1 MNKLL
6 IILFLISSTTSFSQA
21 GKIYLKDSAIKPGV
35 ENVYVY
41 EPPKDLVIPDGAVVR
56 FVYDFVNTKPIPLTK
71 GKGKYEFNLK
81 VPDSSNF
88 VMFTVSDAKKN
99 VIDNNQDKGYVVYL
113 KEKTKKELE
122 ISQLNKL
129 RVSDF
134 ANYALGLKINPE
146 EIIAEIEKLYK
157 QNSELKKDQRS
168 YATYLQLK
176 YNKDAVA
183 AKPEVI
189 RYANILEKK
198 GDEKSL
204 STAIWMYRML
214 KMKDKGEQI
223 KNIVLKKYPKGEIA
237 KNEFFNALYSN
248 KNTDEKYILDQLAAY
263 EKKFND
269 SSAQTKDRFYT
280 AVMEYL
286 LSKKDLDGINKYEAL
301 IADKINVAGMYNNI
315 AWGLSGE
322 NLTSPGTDLEF
333 AELVSKK
340 SVDLVK
346 DRMNHP
352 IGTEDPLDF
361 QLSYIY
367 YADTYALIMYKQKKY
382 GDAYKYQDE
391 IYHLDTIGMGADGRE
406 RYAVY
411 MEKVMGMDYTKA
423 FIERQLNDGQN
434 SALLVKQLE
443 EIYKKLNLPESEFE
457 KIKQA
462 SLLLAAQKLKKE
474 VIAKY
479 GDIKAIDFNL
489 TNLEGKN
496 VKLSDYRGKVVVL
509 DFWATWCGPCRAS
522 FPNMQEL
529 VNEYKNKDVAFFF
542 IDTWQ
547 EGTASEINKEV
558 SKFIADS
565 KYTFNV
571 LFDYNREIATKYKI
585 EAIPAKI
592 VIDKNGDLLSTG
604 SSEDNLKALIDEQ
617 IK

>member
-6 IILFLISSTTSFSQA
+6 IILFLVSSTTSFSQA
-21 GKIYLKDSAIKPGV
+21 GKIYLKDSAIEPGV
-35 ENVYVY
+35 ENMYVY
-41 EPPKDLVIPDGAVVR
+41 EPPKGLLIPDDAVVSV
-56 FVYDFVNTKPIPLTK
+56 VYDFANHKPVPLFK
-71 GKGKYEFNLK
+71 KDDKYEFSLQL
-81 VPDSSNF
+81 PDSLNF
-88 VMFTVSDAKKN
+88 VMFAVSDAKKTT
-99 VIDNNQDKGYVVYL
+99 IDNNFDKGFVVYL
-113 KEKTKKELE
+113 KNKTKAQLE
-122 ISQLNKL
+122 ASQLNKL
-129 RVSDF
+129 RLSMY
-134 ANYALGLKINPE
+134 ANYALGLKITAE
-146 EIIAEIEKLYK
+146 EIISEIEKLYK
-157 QNSELKKDQRS
+157 QNPTLKKERDS
-168 YATYLQLK
+168 YVYYLQLK
-176 YNKDAVA
+176 YRKDNNAT
-183 AKPEVI
+183 KPEI
-189 RYANILEKK
+189 IKYAKLLEKK
-198 GDEKSL
+198 NDEKSL
-204 STAIWMYRML
+204 SMAMELYDML
-214 KMKDKGEQI
+214 KMKGKVEQT
-223 KNIVLKKYPKGEIA
+223 KSIVLKKYPTGEVA
-237 KNEFFNALYSN
+237 KNDFFNDFYSN
-248 KNTDEKYILDQLAAY
+248 KNTDEKYILDRLKAY
-263 EKKFND
+263 EIKFND
-269 SSAQTKDRFYT
+269 SSTQTKDRFYT
-280 AVMEYL
+280 VLVQYL
-286 LSKKDLDGINKYEAL
+286 LFKKDLASINKYEAL
-301 IADKINVAGMYNNI
+301 ITNKINVAGMYNNI

-333 AELVSKK
+333 AEQVSKR
-340 SVDLVK
+340 SVDIVR
-346 DRMNHP
+346 DRMSNP
-352 IGTEDPLDF
+352 TGSENPLDF

-382 GDAYKYQDE
+382 DDAYKYQDE

-423 FIERQLNDGQN
+423 FIERQLNNGQN

-457 KIKQA
+457 IIKQA

-479 GDIKAIDFNL
+479 GDIKAIDFTL

-542 IDTWQ
+542 IDVWQ
-547 EGTASEINKEV
+547 EGTVNEINKEV
-558 SKFIADS
+558 SKFITDN

-571 LFDYNREIATKYKI
+571 LFDYNKDVATKYKI

-592 VIDKNGDLLSTG
+592 VIDKNGDFLSIG